1 MDEKDTER
9 LAFISQQILIIRQ
22 WLAENPVGL
31 TSVSRE
37 GFGAGYNR
45 QSALDE
51 LRYWENEEKK
61 LDGRAKPA
69 VRPIDMTGTW
79 D

>member
-1 MDEKDTER
+1 MNEKDTER
-9 LAFISQQILIIRQ
+9 LAFISQQIISIRQ
-22 WLAENPVGL
+22 WLADNPVGL

-45 QSALDE
+45 KQALDE
-51 LRYWENEEKK
+51 LLYWENEEKK
-61 LDGRAKPA
+61 LDGRMKPA
-69 VRPIDMTGTW
+69 VRPIDLSQSW